1 MRVLIAQARPSS
13 ALAFQAHLVDG
24 SGARVA
30 LDRAGDIVA
39 AKIVAVAVGDWLA
52 ADRAAAIAAVVAELQ
67 AQLVAG
73 GLPAVQAAL
82 LALSGQPRCDHH
94 AEQHG
99 EIPDPQ
105 PRTRRRRRRLAV
117 PATVDHAQP
126 EPRAPQNHVE
136 RAR

>member
-1 MRVLIAQARPSS
+1 
-13 ALAFQAHLVDG
+13 
-24 SGARVA
+24 VA